1 MKKNIMIFSLV
12 FSVIITA
19 GTGCPVSAANNAELS
34 RDSVANAEEQIT
46 PQHVDTIQVDVQ
58 SILQDIEQMQSDITG
73 IQSDITGIQSKLS
86 ICSYVVA
93 ALTILLVVALIFIFV
108 MNKNMRLN
116 LSKGTSS
123 DSKSKEKIAAE
134 LDAMND
140 KISNQRAIIENLAE
154 EIRCLKSNSTSI
166 ISTTIR
172 EPKTVTTNTSK
183 KAEKVVTPVESA
195 KKTSKV
201 KKYAMF
207 SQDATGNMSILG
219 RSLSDSPE
227 GAWFEVE
234 FAEGATSATYTINN
248 SCKGEMLAD
257 LGMLKRFV
265 QDLPV
270 TGKPKDIK
278 VQKAGTL
285 IKDGN
290 SWKIDT
296 KLQIQL
302 I

>member
-1 MKKNIMIFSLV
+1 MFFSLV

-19 GTGCPVSAANNAELS
+19 GTGCPVSAANNAEIT
-34 RDSVANAEEQIT
+34 RDFIANVEEQIT
-46 PQHVDTIQVDVQ
+46 TQHVDSKHIDVQ
-58 SILQDIEQMQSDITG
+58 SILQDIKQMQSDITA
-73 IQSDITGIQSKLS
+73 IQSKRS
-86 ICSYVVA
+86 ICSYAIA

-108 MNKNMRLN
+108 MNKNMILN
-116 LSKGTSS
+116 LMKGTSS
-123 DSKSKEKIAAE
+123 DSKSKEKIEAE

-140 KISNQRAIIENLAE
+140 KISNQRAVIENLAA
-154 EIRCLKSNSTSI
+154 EIRYLKSNSTSI
-166 ISTTIR
+166 ISTATR
-172 EPKTVTTNTSK
+172 QPKTVTTTTSEKTK
-183 KAEKVVTPVESA
+183 KVETPVEPA
-195 KKTSKV
+195 NKNLKV

-278 VQKAGTL
+278 VQKPGTL
-285 IKDGN
+285 IKAGN

>member
-1 MKKNIMIFSLV
+1 MKKIIMFLSLV
-12 FSVIITA
+12 FSIIISA
-19 GTGCPVSAANNAELS
+19 GTGCPVSAANNAEIT
-34 RDSVANAEEQIT
+34 RDFIANVEEQIT
-46 PQHVDTIQVDVQ
+46 PQHVDSKHIDVQ
-58 SILQDIEQMQSDITG
+58 SILQDIKQMQSDITA
-73 IQSDITGIQSKLS
+73 IQSKRS
-86 ICSYVVA
+86 ICSYAIA

-108 MNKNMRLN
+108 MNKNMILN
-116 LSKGTSS
+116 LIKGTSS
-123 DSKSKEKIAAE
+123 DSKSKEKIEAE

-140 KISNQRAIIENLAE
+140 KISKQRAVIENLAA
-154 EIRCLKSNSTSI
+154 EIRYLKSNSTSI
-166 ISTTIR
+166 ISTATR
-172 EPKTVTTNTSK
+172 QPKTVTTTTSEKTK
-183 KAEKVVTPVESA
+183 KVETPVEPA
-195 KKTSKV
+195 NKNLKV

-207 SQDATGNMSILG
+207 SQDATGNMSILS

-234 FAEGATSATYTINN
+234 FAEGANSATYTINN

-278 VQKAGTL
+278 VQKPGTL
-285 IKDGN
+285 IKAGN

>member
-1 MKKNIMIFSLV
+1 MKKIIMFFSLV

-19 GTGCPVSAANNAELS
+19 GTGCPVSAANNAEIT
-34 RDSVANAEEQIT
+34 RDFIANVEEQIT
-46 PQHVDTIQVDVQ
+46 PQHVDSKHIDVQ
-58 SILQDIEQMQSDITG
+58 SILQDIKQMQSDITA
-73 IQSDITGIQSKLS
+73 IQSKQS
-86 ICSYVVA
+86 ICSYAIA

-108 MNKNMRLN
+108 MNKNMILN
-116 LSKGTSS
+116 LMKGTSS
-123 DSKSKEKIAAE
+123 DSKSKEKIEAE

-140 KISNQRAIIENLAE
+140 KISNQRAVIENLAA
-154 EIRCLKSNSTSI
+154 EIRYLKSNSTSI
-166 ISTTIR
+166 ISTATR
-172 EPKTVTTNTSK
+172 QPKTVTTTTSEKTK
-183 KAEKVVTPVESA
+183 KVETPVEPA
-195 KKTSKV
+195 NKNLKV

-207 SQDATGNMSILG
+207 SQDATGNMSILS

-234 FAEGATSATYTINN
+234 FAEGANSATYTINN

-278 VQKAGTL
+278 VQKPGSL
-285 IKDGN
+285 IKAGN

>member
-1 MKKNIMIFSLV
+1 MKKDIMFFFLA

-19 GTGCPVSAANNAELS
+19 GTGCPVSAATNTEKP
-34 RDSVANAEEQIT
+34 RDSVANVEGQIT
-46 PQHVDTIQVDVQ
+46 HQHVDTIHVD
-58 SILQDIEQMQSDITG
+58 SILHDIEQMQSDIT
-73 IQSDITGIQSKLS
+73 DIRSKLS
-86 ICSYVVA
+86 MCYYVIT
-93 ALTILLVVALIFIFV
+93 ALAILLVIALILIFV
-108 MNKNMRLN
+108 MNKNMGSN
-116 LSKGTSS
+116 LKKSTSS
-123 DSKSKEKIAAE
+123 DGRSKKKIEAE
-134 LDAMND
+134 LDAMNN
-140 KISNQRAIIENLAE
+140 IITNQRAIIENLAT
-154 EIRCLKSNSTSI
+154 EIRYLKSNSTSTV
-166 ISTTIR
+166 STTTR
-172 EPKTVTTNTSK
+172 EAKTVTTTTPK
-183 KAEKVVTPVESA
+183 KVEKVVTPVEPA

-219 RSLSDSPE
+219 RSLSDSHE

-234 FAEGATSATYTINN
+234 FAEGSNSATYTINN

-257 LGMLKRFV
+257 LSMLKRFV
-265 QDLPV
+265 QDLTV
-270 TGKPKDIK
+270 AGKPKDIK
-278 VQKAGTL
+278 VQKPGTL

>member
-1 MKKNIMIFSLV
+1 MRIMKKIIMIFSLV

-19 GTGCPVSAANNAELS
+19 GTGCPVSAANNAEIS
-34 RDSVANAEEQIT
+34 RDSVANVEEQTT
-46 PQHVDTIQVDVQ
+46 PQHVDTIHLDAQ
-58 SILQDIEQMQSDITG
+58 SILQDIKQM
-73 IQSDITGIQSKLS
+73 QSDITGIQSKLS
-86 ICSYVVA
+86 MCYYVIT
-93 ALTILLVVALIFIFV
+93 ALAILLVIALILIFV
-108 MNKNMRLN
+108 MNKNMGSN
-116 LSKGTSS
+116 IKKSTSS
-123 DSKSKEKIAAE
+123 DGRSKRKIEAE
-134 LDAMND
+134 LDAMNN
-140 KISNQRAIIENLAE
+140 KISNQRAIIENLAA
-154 EIRCLKSNSTSI
+154 EIRHLKSNSTST

-172 EPKTVTTNTSK
+172 EPKTVTTTTPK
-183 KAEKVVTPVESA
+183 KAEKVVTPVEPA

-227 GAWFEVE
+227 GAWFEIE
-234 FAEGATSATYTINN
+234 YAEGATSATYTINN

-257 LGMLKRFV
+257 LSMLKRFV
-265 QDLPV
+265 QDLTV
-270 TGKPKDIK
+270 AGKAKDIK
-278 VQKAGTL
+278 VQKPGTL

>member
-1 MKKNIMIFSLV
+1 MKKIIMIFSLV

-34 RDSVANAEEQIT
+34 KESVANGEEQIT
-46 PQHVDTIQVDVQ
+46 PQHVDTIHVDVQ

-73 IQSDITGIQSKLS
+73 IQSKMS
-86 ICSYVVA
+86 ICYYVIT
-93 ALTILLVVALIFIFV
+93 ALAILLVIALILIFV

-116 LSKGTSS
+116 LRKGTSS
-123 DSKSKEKIAAE
+123 DSKSKEKIEAE

-154 EIRCLKSNSTSI
+154 EIRYLKSNSTST

-183 KAEKVVTPVESA
+183 KAEKVETSVESA

-227 GAWFEVE
+227 GAWFEIE
-234 FAEGATSATYTINN
+234 YAEGATSATYTINN

>member
-1 MKKNIMIFSLV
+1 MFFSLV

-19 GTGCPVSAANNAELS
+19 GTGCPVSAANNAEIT
-34 RDSVANAEEQIT
+34 RDFIANVEEQIT
-46 PQHVDTIQVDVQ
+46 PQHVDSKHIDVQ
-58 SILQDIEQMQSDITG
+58 SILQDIKQMQSDITA
-73 IQSDITGIQSKLS
+73 IQSKRS
-86 ICSYVVA
+86 ICSYAIA

-108 MNKNMRLN
+108 MNKNMILN
-116 LSKGTSS
+116 LIKGTSS
-123 DSKSKEKIAAE
+123 DSKSKEKIEAE

-140 KISNQRAIIENLAE
+140 KISKQRAVIENLAA
-154 EIRCLKSNSTSI
+154 EIRYLKSNSTSI
-166 ISTTIR
+166 ISTATR
-172 EPKTVTTNTSK
+172 QPKTVTTTTSEKTK
-183 KAEKVVTPVESA
+183 KVETPVEPA
-195 KKTSKV
+195 NKNLKV

-207 SQDATGNMSILG
+207 SQDATGNMSILS

-234 FAEGATSATYTINN
+234 FAEGANSATYTINN

-278 VQKAGTL
+278 VQKPGTL
-285 IKDGN
+285 IKAGN

>member
-1 MKKNIMIFSLV
+1 MKKIIMFFSLV

-19 GTGCPVSAANNAELS
+19 GTGCPVSAANNAEIT
-34 RDSVANAEEQIT
+34 RDFIANVEEQIT
-46 PQHVDTIQVDVQ
+46 PQHVDSKHIDVQ
-58 SILQDIEQMQSDITG
+58 SILQDIKQMQSDITA
-73 IQSDITGIQSKLS
+73 IQSKQS
-86 ICSYVVA
+86 ICSYAIA

-108 MNKNMRLN
+108 MNKNMILN
-116 LSKGTSS
+116 LIKGTSS
-123 DSKSKEKIAAE
+123 DSKSKEKIEAE

-140 KISNQRAIIENLAE
+140 KISNQRAVIENLAA
-154 EIRCLKSNSTSI
+154 EIRYLKSNSTSI
-166 ISTTIR
+166 ISTATR
-172 EPKTVTTNTSK
+172 QPKTVTTTTSEKTK
-183 KAEKVVTPVESA
+183 KVETPVEPA
-195 KKTSKV
+195 NKNLKV

-207 SQDATGNMSILG
+207 SQDATGNMSILS

-234 FAEGATSATYTINN
+234 FAEGANSATYTINN

-278 VQKAGTL
+278 VQKPGTL
-285 IKDGN
+285 IKAGN

>member
-1 MKKNIMIFSLV
+1 MKKIIKFLSLV
-12 FSVIITA
+12 ISVIITA
-19 GTGCPVSAANNAELS
+19 GTGCPVSAANNAEIT
-34 RDSVANAEEQIT
+34 RDSIANVEEQIT
-46 PQHVDTIQVDVQ
+46 SQHVDTIHVDVQ
-58 SILQDIEQMQSDITG
+58 SILQDIEQMQSYIT
-73 IQSDITGIQSKLS
+73 DIQSKLS
-86 ICSYVVA
+86 ICYYA
-93 ALTILLVVALIFIFV
+93 ITALAILLVVALIFIFV

-116 LSKGTSS
+116 LRNGKSS
-123 DSKSKEKIAAE
+123 DIKRKEKIAAE

-140 KISNQRAIIENLAE
+140 KISNQRSVIENLAA

-166 ISTTIR
+166 ISTATR
-172 EPKTVTTNTSK
+172 QPKTVTTTSE
-183 KAEKVVTPVESA
+183 KAEKVETPVEPA
-195 KKTSKV
+195 NKNSKV

-219 RSLSDSPE
+219 RSLSDSPR

-257 LGMLKRFV
+257 LSMLKRFV

-278 VQKAGTL
+278 VQKPGAL

>member
-1 MKKNIMIFSLV
+1 MFFSLV

-19 GTGCPVSAANNAELS
+19 GTGCPVSAANNAEIT
-34 RDSVANAEEQIT
+34 RDFIANVEEQIT
-46 PQHVDTIQVDVQ
+46 PQHVDSKHIDVQ
-58 SILQDIEQMQSDITG
+58 SILQDIKQMQSDITA
-73 IQSDITGIQSKLS
+73 IQSKQS
-86 ICSYVVA
+86 ICSYAIA

-108 MNKNMRLN
+108 MNKNMILN
-116 LSKGTSS
+116 LMKGTSS
-123 DSKSKEKIAAE
+123 DSKSKEKIEAE

-140 KISNQRAIIENLAE
+140 KISNQRAVIENLAA
-154 EIRCLKSNSTSI
+154 EIRYLKSNSTSI
-166 ISTTIR
+166 ISTATR
-172 EPKTVTTNTSK
+172 QPKTVTTTTSEKTK
-183 KAEKVVTPVESA
+183 KVETPVEPA
-195 KKTSKV
+195 NKNLKV

-207 SQDATGNMSILG
+207 SQDATGNMSILS

-278 VQKAGTL
+278 VQKPGAL

>member
-1 MKKNIMIFSLV
+1 MKKIIMIFSLV

-34 RDSVANAEEQIT
+34 KDSVANAEEQIT
-46 PQHVDTIQVDVQ
+46 PQHVDTIHVDVQ

-73 IQSDITGIQSKLS
+73 IQSKMS
-86 ICSYVVA
+86 ICYYVIT
-93 ALTILLVVALIFIFV
+93 ALAILLVIALILIFV

-116 LSKGTSS
+116 LRKGTSS
-123 DSKSKEKIAAE
+123 DSKSKEKIEAE

-154 EIRCLKSNSTSI
+154 EIRYLKSNSTST

-183 KAEKVVTPVESA
+183 KAEKVVTSVESA

-227 GAWFEVE
+227 GAWFEIE
-234 FAEGATSATYTINN
+234 YAEGATSATYTINN

>member
-1 MKKNIMIFSLV
+1 MFFSLV

-19 GTGCPVSAANNAELS
+19 GTGCPVSAANNAEIT
-34 RDSVANAEEQIT
+34 RDFIANVEEQIT
-46 PQHVDTIQVDVQ
+46 PQHVDSKHIDVQ
-58 SILQDIEQMQSDITG
+58 SILQDIKQMQSDITA
-73 IQSDITGIQSKLS
+73 IQSKQS
-86 ICSYVVA
+86 ICSYAIA

-108 MNKNMRLN
+108 MNKNMILN
-116 LSKGTSS
+116 LMKGTSS
-123 DSKSKEKIAAE
+123 DSKSKEKIEAE

-140 KISNQRAIIENLAE
+140 KISNQRAVIENLAA
-154 EIRCLKSNSTSI
+154 EIRYLKSNSTSI
-166 ISTTIR
+166 ISTATR
-172 EPKTVTTNTSK
+172 QPKTVTTTTSEKTK
-183 KAEKVVTPVESA
+183 KVETPVEPA
-195 KKTSKV
+195 NKNLKV

-207 SQDATGNMSILG
+207 SQDATGNMSILS

-234 FAEGATSATYTINN
+234 FAEGANSATYTINN

-278 VQKAGTL
+278 VQKPGSL
-285 IKDGN
+285 IKAGN

>member
-1 MKKNIMIFSLV
+1 MFFSLV

-19 GTGCPVSAANNAELS
+19 GTGCPVSAANNAEIT
-34 RDSVANAEEQIT
+34 RDFIANVEEQIT
-46 PQHVDTIQVDVQ
+46 PQHVDSKHIDVQ
-58 SILQDIEQMQSDITG
+58 SILQDIKQMQSDITA
-73 IQSDITGIQSKLS
+73 IQSKRS
-86 ICSYVVA
+86 ICSYAIA

-108 MNKNMRLN
+108 MNKNMILN
-116 LSKGTSS
+116 LMKGTSS
-123 DSKSKEKIAAE
+123 DSKSKEKIEAE

-140 KISNQRAIIENLAE
+140 KISNQRAVIENLAA
-154 EIRCLKSNSTSI
+154 EIRYLKSNSTSI
-166 ISTTIR
+166 ISTATR
-172 EPKTVTTNTSK
+172 QPKTVTTTTSEKTK
-183 KAEKVVTPVESA
+183 KVETPVEPA
-195 KKTSKV
+195 NKNLKV

-207 SQDATGNMSILG
+207 SQDATGNMSILS

-278 VQKAGTL
+278 VQKPGTL
-285 IKDGN
+285 IKAGN

>member
-1 MKKNIMIFSLV
+1 MRIMKKIIMFFSLV

-19 GTGCPVSAANNAELS
+19 GTGCPVSAANNAEIT
-34 RDSVANAEEQIT
+34 RDFIANVEEQIT
-46 PQHVDTIQVDVQ
+46 PQHVDSKHIDVQ
-58 SILQDIEQMQSDITG
+58 SILQDIKQMQSDITA
-73 IQSDITGIQSKLS
+73 IQSKRS
-86 ICSYVVA
+86 ICSYAIA

-108 MNKNMRLN
+108 MNKNMILN
-116 LSKGTSS
+116 LIKGTSS
-123 DSKSKEKIAAE
+123 DSKSKEKIEAE

-140 KISNQRAIIENLAE
+140 KISKQRAVIENLAA
-154 EIRCLKSNSTSI
+154 EIRYLKSNSTSI
-166 ISTTIR
+166 ISTATR
-172 EPKTVTTNTSK
+172 QPKTVTTTTSEKTK
-183 KAEKVVTPVESA
+183 KVETPVEPA
-195 KKTSKV
+195 NKNLKV

-207 SQDATGNMSILG
+207 SQDATGNMSILS

-234 FAEGATSATYTINN
+234 FAEGANSATYTINN

-278 VQKAGTL
+278 VQKPGTL
-285 IKDGN
+285 IKAGN

>member
-1 MKKNIMIFSLV
+1 MKKIIMFFSLV

-19 GTGCPVSAANNAELS
+19 GTGCPVSAANNAEIT
-34 RDSVANAEEQIT
+34 RDFIANVEEQIT
-46 PQHVDTIQVDVQ
+46 PQHVDSKHIDVQ
-58 SILQDIEQMQSDITG
+58 SILQDIKQMQSDITA
-73 IQSDITGIQSKLS
+73 IQSKRS
-86 ICSYVVA
+86 ICSYAIA

-108 MNKNMRLN
+108 MNKNMILN
-116 LSKGTSS
+116 LMKGTSS
-123 DSKSKEKIAAE
+123 DSKSKEKIEAE

-140 KISNQRAIIENLAE
+140 KISNQRAVIENLAA
-154 EIRCLKSNSTSI
+154 EIRYLKSNSTSI
-166 ISTTIR
+166 ISTATR
-172 EPKTVTTNTSK
+172 QPKTVTTTTSEKTK
-183 KAEKVVTPVESA
+183 KVETPVEPA
-195 KKTSKV
+195 NKNLKV

-207 SQDATGNMSILG
+207 SQDATGNMSILS

-234 FAEGATSATYTINN
+234 FAEGANSATYTINN

-278 VQKAGTL
+278 VQKPGTL
-285 IKDGN
+285 IKAGN

>member
-1 MKKNIMIFSLV
+1 MKKIIMFFSLV

-19 GTGCPVSAANNAELS
+19 GTGCPVSAANNAEIT
-34 RDSVANAEEQIT
+34 RDFIANVEEQIT
-46 PQHVDTIQVDVQ
+46 PQHVDSKHIDVQ
-58 SILQDIEQMQSDITG
+58 SILQDIKQMQSDITA
-73 IQSDITGIQSKLS
+73 IQSKRS
-86 ICSYVVA
+86 ICSYAIA
-93 ALTILLVVALIFIFV
+93 ALTIFLVVALIFIFV
-108 MNKNMRLN
+108 MNKNMILN
-116 LSKGTSS
+116 LMKGTSS
-123 DSKSKEKIAAE
+123 DSKSKEKIETE

-140 KISNQRAIIENLAE
+140 KISNQRAVIENLAA
-154 EIRCLKSNSTSI
+154 EIRYLKSNSTSI
-166 ISTTIR
+166 ISTATR
-172 EPKTVTTNTSK
+172 QPKTVTTTTSGK
-183 KAEKVVTPVESA
+183 TEKVETPIKPA
-195 KKTSKV
+195 NKNSKV

-207 SQDATGNMSILG
+207 SQDATGNMSILS

-234 FAEGATSATYTINN
+234 FAEGANSATYTINN

-278 VQKAGTL
+278 VQKPGAL

-302 I
+302 IY

>member
-1 MKKNIMIFSLV
+1 MFFSLV

-19 GTGCPVSAANNAELS
+19 GTGCPVSAANNAEIT
-34 RDSVANAEEQIT
+34 RDFIANVEEQIT
-46 PQHVDTIQVDVQ
+46 PQHVDSKHIDVQ
-58 SILQDIEQMQSDITG
+58 SILQDIKQMQSDITA
-73 IQSDITGIQSKLS
+73 IQSKRS
-86 ICSYVVA
+86 ICSYAIA

-108 MNKNMRLN
+108 MNKNMILN
-116 LSKGTSS
+116 LMKGTSS
-123 DSKSKEKIAAE
+123 DSKSKEKIEAE

-140 KISNQRAIIENLAE
+140 KISNQRAVIENLAA
-154 EIRCLKSNSTSI
+154 EIRYLKSNSTSI
-166 ISTTIR
+166 ISTATR
-172 EPKTVTTNTSK
+172 QPKTVTTTTSEKTK
-183 KAEKVVTPVESA
+183 KVETPVEPA
-195 KKTSKV
+195 NKNLKV

-207 SQDATGNMSILG
+207 SQDATGNMSILS

-234 FAEGATSATYTINN
+234 FVEGATSATYTINN

-278 VQKAGTL
+278 VQKPGTL
-285 IKDGN
+285 IKAGN

>member
-1 MKKNIMIFSLV
+1 MKKIIMFFSLV

-19 GTGCPVSAANNAELS
+19 GTGCPVSAANNAEIT
-34 RDSVANAEEQIT
+34 RDFIANVEEQIT
-46 PQHVDTIQVDVQ
+46 PQHVDSKHIDVQ
-58 SILQDIEQMQSDITG
+58 SILQDIKQMQSDITA
-73 IQSDITGIQSKLS
+73 IQSKRS
-86 ICSYVVA
+86 ICSYAIA

-108 MNKNMRLN
+108 MNKNMILN
-116 LSKGTSS
+116 LMKGTSS
-123 DSKSKEKIAAE
+123 NSKSKEKIEAE

-140 KISNQRAIIENLAE
+140 KISNQRAVIENLAA
-154 EIRCLKSNSTSI
+154 EIRYLKSNSTSI
-166 ISTTIR
+166 ISTATR
-172 EPKTVTTNTSK
+172 QPKTVTTTTSEKTK
-183 KAEKVVTPVESA
+183 KVETPVEPA
-195 KKTSKV
+195 NKNLKV

-207 SQDATGNMSILG
+207 SQDATGNMSILS

-278 VQKAGTL
+278 VQKPGTL
-285 IKDGN
+285 IKAGN

>member
-1 MKKNIMIFSLV
+1 MKKIIMFFSLV

-19 GTGCPVSAANNAELS
+19 GTGCPVSAANNAEIT
-34 RDSVANAEEQIT
+34 RDFIANVEEQIT
-46 PQHVDTIQVDVQ
+46 PQHVDSKHIDVQ
-58 SILQDIEQMQSDITG
+58 SILQDIKQMQSDITA
-73 IQSDITGIQSKLS
+73 IQSKRS
-86 ICSYVVA
+86 ICSYAIA

-108 MNKNMRLN
+108 MNKNMILN
-116 LSKGTSS
+116 LMKGTSS
-123 DSKSKEKIAAE
+123 DSKSKEKIETE

-140 KISNQRAIIENLAE
+140 KISNQRAVIENLAA
-154 EIRCLKSNSTSI
+154 EIRYLKSNSTSI
-166 ISTTIR
+166 ISTATR
-172 EPKTVTTNTSK
+172 QPKTVTTTTSGK
-183 KAEKVVTPVESA
+183 TEKVETPIKPA
-195 KKTSKV
+195 NKNSKV

-278 VQKAGTL
+278 VQKPGTL
-285 IKDGN
+285 IKAGN

>member
-1 MKKNIMIFSLV
+1 MKKIIMIFSLV

-34 RDSVANAEEQIT
+34 RDSVANVEEQIT
-46 PQHVDTIQVDVQ
+46 PQHVDTIHVDVQ
-58 SILQDIEQMQSDITG
+58 SILQDIEQTQSDIT
-73 IQSDITGIQSKLS
+73 DIQSKMFM
-86 ICSYVVA
+86 CYYVIT
-93 ALTILLVVALIFIFV
+93 ALAILLVIALILIFV
-108 MNKNMRLN
+108 MNKKMGSNIKK
-116 LSKGTSS
+116 STSS
-123 DSKSKEKIAAE
+123 DGRSKRKIEAE
-134 LDAMND
+134 LDAMNN
-140 KISNQRAIIENLAE
+140 KISNQRAIIENLAA
-154 EIRCLKSNSTSI
+154 EIRHLKSNSTST

-172 EPKTVTTNTSK
+172 EPKTVTTTTPK
-183 KAEKVVTPVESA
+183 KAEKVVTPVEPA
-195 KKTSKV
+195 KKISKV

-227 GAWFEVE
+227 GAWFEIE
-234 FAEGATSATYTINN
+234 YAEGATSATYTINN

-257 LGMLKRFV
+257 LSMLKRFV
-265 QDLPV
+265 QDLTV
-270 TGKPKDIK
+270 AGKAKDIK
-278 VQKAGTL
+278 VQKPGTL

>member
-1 MKKNIMIFSLV
+1 MRIMKKTIMIFSLV

-19 GTGCPVSAANNAELS
+19 GTGSPVSAANNAELS

-46 PQHVDTIQVDVQ
+46 PQHVDTIHIDVQ
-58 SILQDIEQMQSDITG
+58 SILQYIEQTQSDITV
-73 IQSDITGIQSKLS
+73 IQSKMSL
-86 ICSYVVA
+86 CYYVIT
-93 ALTILLVVALIFIFV
+93 ALAILLVIALILIFV
-108 MNKNMRLN
+108 MNKNMGSN
-116 LSKGTSS
+116 LKKSTSS
-123 DSKSKEKIAAE
+123 DGKSKEKIAAE

-140 KISNQRAIIENLAE
+140 KISNQRSVIENLAA

-166 ISTTIR
+166 ISTATR
-172 EPKTVTTNTSK
+172 QPKTVTTKTFKN
-183 KAEKVVTPVESA
+183 AEKVETPVEPA
-195 KKTSKV
+195 NKNSKV

-207 SQDATGNMSILG
+207 SQDATGNMSILS

>member
-1 MKKNIMIFSLV
+1 MKKIIMFFSLV

-19 GTGCPVSAANNAELS
+19 GTGCPVSAANNAEIT
-34 RDSVANAEEQIT
+34 RDFIANVEEQIT
-46 PQHVDTIQVDVQ
+46 PQHVDSKHIDVQ
-58 SILQDIEQMQSDITG
+58 SILQDIKQMQSDITA
-73 IQSDITGIQSKLS
+73 IQSKQS
-86 ICSYVVA
+86 ICSYAIA

-108 MNKNMRLN
+108 MNKNMILN
-116 LSKGTSS
+116 LMKGTSS
-123 DSKSKEKIAAE
+123 DSKSKEKIEAE

-140 KISNQRAIIENLAE
+140 KISNQRAVIENLAA
-154 EIRCLKSNSTSI
+154 EIRYLKSNSTSI
-166 ISTTIR
+166 ISTATR
-172 EPKTVTTNTSK
+172 QPKTVTTTTSEKTK
-183 KAEKVVTPVESA
+183 KVETPVEPA
-195 KKTSKV
+195 NKNLKV

-207 SQDATGNMSILG
+207 SQDATGNMSILS

-234 FAEGATSATYTINN
+234 FAEGANSATYTINN

-278 VQKAGTL
+278 VQKPGTL
-285 IKDGN
+285 IKAGN

>member
-1 MKKNIMIFSLV
+1 MRIMKKIILIFSLV

-19 GTGCPVSAANNAELS
+19 GTGCPVSAANNAETLS
-34 RDSVANAEEQIT
+34 DTGPNIEEKNT
-46 PQHVDTIQVDVQ
+46 PQHVDTIHVDVQ
-58 SILQDIEQMQSDITG
+58 TILQDIEQMQTDIT
-73 IQSDITGIQSKLS
+73 DIQSKLS
-86 ICSYVVA
+86 ICYYA
-93 ALTILLVVALIFIFV
+93 ITALAILLVVALILIFV
-108 MNKNMRLN
+108 MNKNMGSN
-116 LSKGTSS
+116 LKKSTSC
-123 DSKSKEKIAAE
+123 DGCAGKDEAE
-134 LDAMND
+134 LDAMNNE
-140 KISNQRAIIENLAE
+140 ISNQRAIIENLAA
-154 EIRCLKSNSTSI
+154 EIRHLKSNSTST

-172 EPKTVTTNTSK
+172 EPKTVTTTTPK
-183 KAEKVVTPVESA
+183 KAEKVVTPVEPA
-195 KKTSKV
+195 KKISKV

-227 GAWFEVE
+227 GAWFEIE
-234 FAEGATSATYTINN
+234 YAEGATSATYTINN

-257 LGMLKRFV
+257 LSMLKRFV
-265 QDLPV
+265 QDLTV
-270 TGKPKDIK
+270 TGKAKDIK
-278 VQKAGTL
+278 VQKPGTL

>member
-1 MKKNIMIFSLV
+1 MRIMKKIIMFFSLV

-19 GTGCPVSAANNAELS
+19 GTGCPVSAANNAEIT
-34 RDSVANAEEQIT
+34 RDFIANVEEQIT
-46 PQHVDTIQVDVQ
+46 PQHVDSKHIDVQ
-58 SILQDIEQMQSDITG
+58 SILQDIKQMQSDITA
-73 IQSDITGIQSKLS
+73 IQSKQS
-86 ICSYVVA
+86 ICSYAIA

-108 MNKNMRLN
+108 MNKNMILN
-116 LSKGTSS
+116 LMKGTSS
-123 DSKSKEKIAAE
+123 DSKSKEKIEAE

-140 KISNQRAIIENLAE
+140 KISNQRAVIENLAA
-154 EIRCLKSNSTSI
+154 EIRYLKSNSTSI
-166 ISTTIR
+166 ISTATR
-172 EPKTVTTNTSK
+172 QPKTVTTTTSEKTK
-183 KAEKVVTPVESA
+183 KVETPVEPA
-195 KKTSKV
+195 NKNLKV

-207 SQDATGNMSILG
+207 SQDATGNMSILS

-234 FAEGATSATYTINN
+234 FAEGANSATYTINN

-278 VQKAGTL
+278 VQKPGTL
-285 IKDGN
+285 IKAGN

>member
-1 MKKNIMIFSLV
+1 MKKIIMFISLV

-19 GTGCPVSAANNAELS
+19 GTGCPVSAANNAEIT
-34 RDSVANAEEQIT
+34 RDFIANVEEQIT
-46 PQHVDTIQVDVQ
+46 PQHVDSKHIDVQ
-58 SILQDIEQMQSDITG
+58 SILQDIKQMQSDITA
-73 IQSDITGIQSKLS
+73 IQSKRS
-86 ICSYVVA
+86 ICSYAIA

-108 MNKNMRLN
+108 MNKNMILN
-116 LSKGTSS
+116 LIKGTSS
-123 DSKSKEKIAAE
+123 DSKSKEKIEAE

-140 KISNQRAIIENLAE
+140 KISKQRAVIENLAA
-154 EIRCLKSNSTSI
+154 EIRYLKSNSTSI
-166 ISTTIR
+166 ISTATR
-172 EPKTVTTNTSK
+172 QPKTVTTTTSEKTK
-183 KAEKVVTPVESA
+183 KVETPVEPA
-195 KKTSKV
+195 NKNLKV

-234 FAEGATSATYTINN
+234 FAEGANSATYTINN

-278 VQKAGTL
+278 VQKPGTL
-285 IKDGN
+285 IKAGN

>member
-1 MKKNIMIFSLV
+1 MKKIIMFFSLV
-12 FSVIITA
+12 ISVMITA
-19 GTGCPVSAANNAELS
+19 GTGCPVSAANNAEIP
-34 RDSVANAEEQIT
+34 RGAVANAEEQIT
-46 PQHVDTIQVDVQ
+46 PQHVDSIHIDVQ
-58 SILQDIEQMQSDITG
+58 SILQDIKQM
-73 IQSDITGIQSKLS
+73 QSDITGIQSKLS
-86 ICSYVVA
+86 ICSYAIA

-116 LSKGTSS
+116 LRKGTSS

-134 LDAMND
+134 LNAMND
-140 KISNQRAIIENLAE
+140 KISNQRAVIENLAA
-154 EIRCLKSNSTSI
+154 EIRYLKSNSTSI
-166 ISTTIR
+166 ISTATR
-172 EPKTVTTNTSK
+172 QPKTVTTTTSE
-183 KAEKVVTPVESA
+183 KAEKVETPVEPA
-195 KKTSKV
+195 NKNSKV

-219 RSLSDSPE
+219 RSLSDSPK

-278 VQKAGTL
+278 VQKPGAL

>member
-1 MKKNIMIFSLV
+1 MRIMKKIIMIFSLV

-34 RDSVANAEEQIT
+34 RDSVANVEEQIT
-46 PQHVDTIQVDVQ
+46 PQHVDTIHVDVQ
-58 SILQDIEQMQSDITG
+58 SILQDIEQTQSDIT
-73 IQSDITGIQSKLS
+73 DIQSKMS
-86 ICSYVVA
+86 MCYYVIT
-93 ALTILLVVALIFIFV
+93 ALAILLVIALILIFV
-108 MNKNMRLN
+108 MNKKMGSNIKR
-116 LSKGTSS
+116 SKR
-123 DSKSKEKIAAE
+123 KIEAE
-134 LDAMND
+134 LDAMNN
-140 KISNQRAIIENLAE
+140 KISNQRAIIENLAA
-154 EIRCLKSNSTSI
+154 EIRHLKSNSTST
-166 ISTTIR
+166 ISSTIR
-172 EPKTVTTNTSK
+172 EPKTVTTTTPK
-183 KAEKVVTPVESA
+183 KAEKVVTPVEPA
-195 KKTSKV
+195 KKISKV

-227 GAWFEVE
+227 GAWFEIE
-234 FAEGATSATYTINN
+234 YAEGATSATYTINN

-257 LGMLKRFV
+257 LSMLKRFV
-265 QDLPV
+265 QDLTV
-270 TGKPKDIK
+270 AGKAKDIK
-278 VQKAGTL
+278 VQKPGTL

>member
-1 MKKNIMIFSLV
+1 MFFSLV

-19 GTGCPVSAANNAELS
+19 GTGCPVSAANNAEIT
-34 RDSVANAEEQIT
+34 RDFIANVEEQIT
-46 PQHVDTIQVDVQ
+46 PQHVDSKHIDVQ
-58 SILQDIEQMQSDITG
+58 SILQDIKQMQSDITA
-73 IQSDITGIQSKLS
+73 IQSKQS
-86 ICSYVVA
+86 ICSYAIA

-108 MNKNMRLN
+108 MNKNMILN
-116 LSKGTSS
+116 LMKGTSS
-123 DSKSKEKIAAE
+123 DSKSKEKIEAE

-140 KISNQRAIIENLAE
+140 KISNQRAVIENLAA
-154 EIRCLKSNSTSI
+154 EIRYLKSNSTSI
-166 ISTTIR
+166 ISTATR
-172 EPKTVTTNTSK
+172 QPKTVTTTTSEKTK
-183 KAEKVVTPVESA
+183 KVETPVEPA
-195 KKTSKV
+195 NKNLKV

-207 SQDATGNMSILG
+207 SQDATGNMSILS

-234 FAEGATSATYTINN
+234 FAEGANSATYTINN

-278 VQKAGTL
+278 VQKPGTL
-285 IKDGN
+285 IKAGN

>member
-1 MKKNIMIFSLV
+1 MKKIIMFFSLV

-19 GTGCPVSAANNAELS
+19 GTGCPVSAANNAEIT
-34 RDSVANAEEQIT
+34 RDFIANVEEQIT
-46 PQHVDTIQVDVQ
+46 PQHVDSKHIDVQ
-58 SILQDIEQMQSDITG
+58 SILQDIKQMQSDITA
-73 IQSDITGIQSKLS
+73 IQSKRS
-86 ICSYVVA
+86 ICSYAIA

-108 MNKNMRLN
+108 MNKNMILN
-116 LSKGTSS
+116 LMKGTSS
-123 DSKSKEKIAAE
+123 DSKSKEKIEAE

-140 KISNQRAIIENLAE
+140 KISNQRAVIENLAA
-154 EIRCLKSNSTSI
+154 EIRYLKSNSTSI
-166 ISTTIR
+166 ISTATR
-172 EPKTVTTNTSK
+172 QPKTVTTTTSEKTK
-183 KAEKVVTPVESA
+183 KVETPVEPA
-195 KKTSKV
+195 NKNLKV

-207 SQDATGNMSILG
+207 SQDATGNMSILS

-278 VQKAGTL
+278 VQKPGTL
-285 IKDGN
+285 IKAGN

>member
-1 MKKNIMIFSLV
+1 MKIIIMIFSLV

-34 RDSVANAEEQIT
+34 RDSFANTEEQT
-46 PQHVDTIQVDVQ
+46 ARQYVDTIHVDVQ
-58 SILQDIEQMQSDITG
+58 RILQDIRQTQSDIA
-73 IQSDITGIQSKLS
+73 DIQSKMS
-86 ICSYVVA
+86 MCYYVIT
-93 ALTILLVVALIFIFV
+93 ALAILLVIALILIFV
-108 MNKNMRLN
+108 MNKNMGSN
-116 LSKGTSS
+116 LKKSTSS
-123 DSKSKEKIAAE
+123 DGCAGKDEAE
-134 LDAMND
+134 LDAMNNE
-140 KISNQRAIIENLAE
+140 ISNQRAIIENLAA
-154 EIRCLKSNSTSI
+154 EIRHLKSNLTST

-172 EPKTVTTNTSK
+172 EPKTVTTTTTK
-183 KAEKVVTPVESA
+183 KAENVVTPVEPA
-195 KKTSKV
+195 KKNSKM

-257 LGMLKRFV
+257 LSMLKRFV
-265 QDLPV
+265 QDLTV
-270 TGKPKDIK
+270 AGKPKDIK
-278 VQKAGTL
+278 VQKQGTL
-285 IKDGN
+285 VKDGN

-296 KLQIQL
+296 KLQILL

>member
-1 MKKNIMIFSLV
+1 MKKIIMFFSLV

-19 GTGCPVSAANNAELS
+19 GTGCPVSAANNAEIT
-34 RDSVANAEEQIT
+34 RDFIANVEEQIT
-46 PQHVDTIQVDVQ
+46 PQHVDSKHIDVQ
-58 SILQDIEQMQSDITG
+58 SILQDIKQMQSDITA
-73 IQSDITGIQSKLS
+73 IQSKRS
-86 ICSYVVA
+86 ICSYAIA

-108 MNKNMRLN
+108 MNKNMILN
-116 LSKGTSS
+116 LIKGTSS
-123 DSKSKEKIAAE
+123 DSKSKEKIEAE

-140 KISNQRAIIENLAE
+140 KISKQRAVIENLAA
-154 EIRCLKSNSTSI
+154 EIRYLKSNSTSI
-166 ISTTIR
+166 ISTATR
-172 EPKTVTTNTSK
+172 QPKTVTTTTSEKTK
-183 KAEKVVTPVESA
+183 KVETPVEPA
-195 KKTSKV
+195 NKNLKV

-207 SQDATGNMSILG
+207 SQDATGNMSILS

-234 FAEGATSATYTINN
+234 FAEGANSATYTINN

-278 VQKAGTL
+278 VQKPGTL
-285 IKDGN
+285 IKAGN

>member
-1 MKKNIMIFSLV
+1 MIFSLV

-34 RDSVANAEEQIT
+34 RDSVANVEEQIT
-46 PQHVDTIQVDVQ
+46 PQHVDTIHVDVQ
-58 SILQDIEQMQSDITG
+58 SILQDIEQTQSDIT
-73 IQSDITGIQSKLS
+73 DIQSKMS
-86 ICSYVVA
+86 MCYYVIT
-93 ALTILLVVALIFIFV
+93 ALAILLVIALILIFV
-108 MNKNMRLN
+108 MNKKMGSNIKR
-116 LSKGTSS
+116 SKR
-123 DSKSKEKIAAE
+123 KIEAE
-134 LDAMND
+134 LDAMNN
-140 KISNQRAIIENLAE
+140 KISNQRAIIENLAA
-154 EIRCLKSNSTSI
+154 EIRHLKSNSTST
-166 ISTTIR
+166 ISSTIR
-172 EPKTVTTNTSK
+172 EPKTVTTTTPK
-183 KAEKVVTPVESA
+183 KAEKVVTPVEPA
-195 KKTSKV
+195 KKISKV

-227 GAWFEVE
+227 GAWFEIE
-234 FAEGATSATYTINN
+234 YAEGATSATYTINN

-257 LGMLKRFV
+257 LSMLKRFV
-265 QDLPV
+265 QDLTV
-270 TGKPKDIK
+270 AGKAKDIK
-278 VQKAGTL
+278 VQKPGTL

>member
-1 MKKNIMIFSLV
+1 MFFSLV

-34 RDSVANAEEQIT
+34 RDSVANVEEQIT
-46 PQHVDTIQVDVQ
+46 PQHVDTIHVDVQ
-58 SILQDIEQMQSDITG
+58 SILQDIEQTQSDIT
-73 IQSDITGIQSKLS
+73 DIQSKMS
-86 ICSYVVA
+86 MCYYVITVLA
-93 ALTILLVVALIFIFV
+93 ILLVIALILIFV
-108 MNKNMRLN
+108 MNKNMGSNIKKSTNSDGR
-116 LSKGTSS
+116 SKR
-123 DSKSKEKIAAE
+123 KIETE
-134 LDAMND
+134 LDAMNN
-140 KISNQRAIIENLAE
+140 KINNQRAIIENLAA
-154 EIRCLKSNSTSI
+154 EIRHLKS

-172 EPKTVTTNTSK
+172 EPKTVTTTTPK
-183 KAEKVVTPVESA
+183 KAEKVVTPVEPA

-227 GAWFEVE
+227 GAWFEIE
-234 FAEGATSATYTINN
+234 YAEGATSATYTINN

-257 LGMLKRFV
+257 LSMLKRFV
-265 QDLPV
+265 QDLTV
-270 TGKPKDIK
+270 AGKAKDIK
-278 VQKAGTL
+278 VQKPGTL